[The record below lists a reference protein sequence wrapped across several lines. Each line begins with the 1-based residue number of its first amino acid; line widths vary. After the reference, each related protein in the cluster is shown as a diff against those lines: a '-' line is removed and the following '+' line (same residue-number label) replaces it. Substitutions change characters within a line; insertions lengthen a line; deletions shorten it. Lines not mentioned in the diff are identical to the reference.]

1 MNTKRRL
8 NCYVF
13 CNLIVSFLT
22 LNIITNPTSKV
33 LVAKDSNNPLNKIYE
48 IEQSIDIPDTK
59 VSSEEPVIVQTM
71 SNSNSS
77 ESRTYNYTKPS
88 YNSLTGNNLVN
99 YAMQFIGLRYV
110 SAGNSLA
117 TGTDCSG
124 FTRLIYQEF
133 GISLGRTVSSQLYSG
148 SYVSRDDLQPGDLVF
163 YSYGNVASHV
173 AIYIGN
179 GLIIHESTPRD
190 GVKISSVNIM
200 RYITARRLITS
211 NIAISNQVEE
221 VKQEEAVENKNV
233 TNEVVDNN
241 VKQEEI
247 IEKVKKEEIK
257 QEEVKQEE
265 IKQEEV
271 LETKNEVIQEEIEP
285 KKQEEQSEKQISKE
299 EVKNTIIESSQEE
312 N

>member
-33 LVAKDSNNPLNKIYE
+33 LVAKNSYNTLNKIYE
-48 IEQSIDIPDTK
+48 VEESIDTPDTII
-59 VSSEEPVIVQTM
+59 SSVEPVIVQTM

-148 SYVSRDDLQPGDLVF
+148 TYVSREDLQPGDLVF

-179 GLIIHESTPRD
+179 GLIIHESNPRD

-211 NIAISNQVEE
+211 NVGISNQVEE
-221 VKQEEAVENKNV
+221 VKQQVVVENNNV

-241 VKQEEI
+241 VKQEE
-247 IEKVKKEEIK
+247 KT
-257 QEEVKQEE
+257 EEVKQEE
-265 IKQEEV
+265 VKIEEVKKEEVKEEVIVETTPEVKQEESESV
-271 LETKNEVIQEEIEP
+271 EKEE
-285 KKQEEQSEKQISKE
+285 KKEKLTSKE
-299 EVKNTIIESSQEE
+299 EKKNTIIESSQEE

>member
-33 LVAKDSNNPLNKIYE
+33 LVAKNSYNALNKIYE
-48 IEQSIDIPDTK
+48 VEESIDTPDTII
-59 VSSEEPVIVQTM
+59 SSVEPIIVQTM
-71 SNSNSS
+71 SNNNSS
-77 ESRTYNYTKPS
+77 EQRVYNYTKPS

-148 SYVSRDDLQPGDLVF
+148 TYVSRDDLQPGDLVF

-211 NIAISNQVEE
+211 NVGSNNQVEE
-221 VKQEEAVENKNV
+221 VKQQVVVENNNV
-233 TNEVVDNN
+233 TNEVVNNN

-247 IEKVKKEEIK
+247 VEEVKKEEIK
-257 QEEVKQEE
+257 IEEVKKEEIKEEVVVETSPEVKQEE
-265 IKQEEV
+265 IESVEKEE
-271 LETKNEVIQEEIEP
+271 KNE
-285 KKQEEQSEKQISKE
+285 KLTSKE
-299 EVKNTIIESSQEE
+299 EKKNTIIESSQEE